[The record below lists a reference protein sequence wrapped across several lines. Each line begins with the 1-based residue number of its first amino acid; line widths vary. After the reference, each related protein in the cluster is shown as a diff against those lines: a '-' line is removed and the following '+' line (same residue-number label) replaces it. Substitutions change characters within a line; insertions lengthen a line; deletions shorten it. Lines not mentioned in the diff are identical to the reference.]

1 MMVASVESDHGM
13 RSAVKTWWSPPGE
26 SSGPAARVARTVLR
40 LLELVVDVV
49 FFLALLAVF
58 GTVLANVI
66 TRTFLGFSLTWSSE
80 ISTLCV
86 PIMAF
91 TGGAR
96 AFGMDRTPAFTGLV
110 DRFGPNA
117 RGAAAAAA
125 NVWVLLVALVIAVTD
140 RVVVE
145 QGTLQRSPI
154 LGITSNW
161 SAIALQAAMALTA
174 LYALRN
180 LWRARRRDLAWGVL
194 AGAAIAA
201 LVYAAY
207 WGVGTNASAG
217 LSSAV
222 ALGTFV
228 VAYLLGVPI
237 IFVLLTSA
245 LLYVQV
251 SHVSALAVIPSNMV
265 SGVSGF
271 IIVAVPFFVLA
282 GTLLGEA
289 GLMAP
294 VSELISGLLAKVRG
308 GLLHGTVVLMYLF
321 SGVSG
326 SKIADV
332 AAVGTAMR
340 KAVLTA
346 GYRKEELA
354 ATLAASA
361 VMGEA
366 VPPSTVMLVL
376 GSITTV
382 SIGDLF
388 KAGLLPAA
396 LLGVLLMVMIF
407 LRASRRAKTE
417 PAPVDAPRPP
427 HGRELARKGVES
439 IPGIVVP
446 LVILVCIY
454 TGIATPTE
462 ASSIAVALGVICLLA
477 TRTGRGKLSVGLLL
491 PVEATAG
498 FVLTVIGAAT
508 AFSFTLSVAG
518 FPALISSLFTTL
530 GGSRWSVLLLSVLLL
545 PVLGMV
551 LEGLPAILI
560 LGPLMMP
567 IAQHVGINSLQYGV
581 LLVLA
586 IGLGTFAP
594 PLGVGMFSTCAVSGT
609 SVSKVSKYFWPYGI
623 AIFAGLLILAFVPA
637 VTTVVPQLLGSG

>member
-1 MMVASVESDHGM
+1 MVTSLE
-13 RSAVKTWWSPPGE
+13 PEPGVR
-26 SSGPAARVARTVLR
+26 PAARTWWRQPDDDTSTALWFARSGLR
-40 LLELVVDVV
+40 LVEVVVDVAFV
-49 FFLALLAVF
+49 AALLAVF

-66 TRTFLGFSLTWSSE
+66 TRTLLGFSLTWSSE
-80 ISTLCV
+80 ISTLCL

-91 TGGAR
+91 AGGAR
-96 AFGMDRTPAFTGLV
+96 AYGVGRMPAFTGLV
-110 DRFGPNA
+110 DRLRPRA
-117 RGAAAAAA
+117 KAATGAAAH
-125 NVWVLLVALVIAVTD
+125 VWVLVIAVVVAVND
-140 RVVVE
+140 GVVVD
-145 QGTLQRSPI
+145 QGAAQRSPI
-154 LGITSNW
+154 LGITANW
-161 SAIALQAAMALTA
+161 AALALQAAMALTA
-174 LYALRN
+174 LYAVRY
-180 LWRARRRDLAWGVL
+180 LWRVGRRDMLWGLV
-194 AGAAIAA
+194 IAVVIGVV
-201 LVYAAY
+201 VYAAY

-228 VAYLLGVPI
+228 IAYLLGVPI

-251 SHVSALAVIPSNMV
+251 SHVSALAVVPADMV

-294 VSELISGLLAKVRG
+294 VSELISGLLAKVKG

-332 AAVGTAMR
+332 AAVGTSMR
-340 KAVLTA
+340 KAVLAA
-346 GYRKEELA
+346 GYTKEDLA

-388 KAGLLPAA
+388 QAGLLPAA
-396 LLGVLLMVMIF
+396 LLGLLLMVMIW
-407 LRASRRAKTE
+407 LRARRQ
-417 PAPVDAPRPP
+417 PVTATVAVP
-427 HGRELARKGVES
+427 HGSLLLRKAFESVPGV
-439 IPGIVVP
+439 VVP

-454 TGIATPTE
+454 SGIATPTE
-462 ASSIAVALGVICLLA
+462 ASSIAVALGVIALLV
-477 TRTGRGKLSVGLLL
+477 TRTGRSKLSVGLLL
-491 PVEATAG
+491 PVETTAG
-498 FVLTVIGAAT
+498 FVLTVIGSAT

-518 FPALISSLFTTL
+518 FPNLIGSLFHTL
-530 GGSRWSVLLLSVLLL
+530 GGSRWSILLLSVVLL
-545 PVLGMV
+545 PILGMV

-567 IAQHVGINSLQYGV
+567 IAQSAGINILQYGV

-609 SVSKVSKYFWPYGI
+609 SVSEVGRRFWPYGL
-623 AIFAGLLILAFVPA
+623 AIFVGLVILAFVPA
-637 VTTVVPQLLGSG
+637 ITTVVPGLLGSG

>member
-1 MMVASVESDHGM
+1 MVASLETDRGI
-13 RSAVKTWWSPPGE
+13 RSAVRTWWRPPDE
-26 SSGPAARVARTVLR
+26 SSGPVLRVARTVLR

-49 FFLALLAVF
+49 FFAALLAVF
-58 GTVLANVI
+58 VTVLANVI

-96 AFGMDRTPAFTGLV
+96 AFGLDRTPAFTGLV

-125 NVWVLLVALVIAVTD
+125 NVWVLLVALVVAVND
-140 RVVVE
+140 GVVID
-145 QGTLQRSPI
+145 QGTAQRSPI

-161 SAIALQAAMALTA
+161 SAIALRAAMALTG
-174 LYALRN
+174 LYVLRN

-194 AGAAIAA
+194 VGVLIGA

-207 WGVGTNASAG
+207 WGVGTNASAR

-222 ALGTFV
+222 ALGTFA

-251 SHVSALAVIPSNMV
+251 SHVSSLAVIPADMV

-289 GLMAP
+289 GLMTP

-340 KAVLTA
+340 KAVLAA

-361 VMGEA
+361 VMGET

-407 LRASRRAKTE
+407 LRAKGRAKRE
-417 PAPVDAPRPP
+417 PLSDVPEVPR
-427 HGRELARKGVES
+427 GRQLARKGVES

-454 TGIATPTE
+454 TGVATPTE
-462 ASSIAVALGVICLLA
+462 ASSIAVALGVVCLVL
-477 TRTGRGKLSVGLLL
+477 TRTGRSKMSVGLLV

-518 FPALISSLFTTL
+518 FPALVSSLFGAL
-530 GGSRWSVLLLSVLLL
+530 GGSRWSILLLSVVLL

-567 IAQHVGINSLQYGV
+567 IAEHAGINSLQYGV

-609 SVSKVSKYFWPYGI
+609 NVSKVSRYFWPYGI
-623 AIFAGLLILAFVPA
+623 AILAGLLILAFVPA
-637 VTTVVPQLLGSG
+637 VTTIVPHLLGSG

>member
-1 MMVASVESDHGM
+1 MTVAPSAPGHGI
-13 RSAVKTWWSPPGE
+13 RSAVRTWWRPPDE
-26 SSGPAARVARTVLR
+26 PSGPVARVAGTVLR

-49 FFLALLAVF
+49 FFAALLAVF
-58 GTVLANVI
+58 VTVLANVI

-125 NVWVLLVALVIAVTD
+125 NVWVLLIALVIAVTD
-140 RVVVE
+140 RVVVD

-180 LWRARRRDLAWGVL
+180 LWRARRRDVAWGVVV
-194 AGAAIAA
+194 GVVIGA

-228 VAYLLGVPI
+228 LAYLLGVPI

-294 VSELISGLLAKVRG
+294 VSDLISGLLAKVRG

-340 KAVLTA
+340 KAVLAA

-407 LRASRRAKTE
+407 LRASRRARTE
-417 PAPVDAPRPP
+417 PAVDLPPVPR
-427 HGRELARKGVES
+427 GRELARKGVQS

-454 TGIATPTE
+454 SGIATPTE
-462 ASSIAVALGVICLLA
+462 ASSIAVALGVIGLLL
-477 TRTGRGKLSVGLLL
+477 TRTGRAKMSVGLLL

-518 FPALISSLFTTL
+518 FPALISSVFTAL
-530 GGSRWSVLLLSVLLL
+530 GDSKWSIMLLSVVLL

-567 IAQHVGINSLQYGV
+567 IAQHAGINSLQYGV

-609 SVSKVSKYFWPYGI
+609 SVSKVSRYFWPYGI

-637 VTTVVPQLLGSG
+637 VTTVVPHLLGSD